1 MSKTMLGRV
10 CAGLLVLG
18 LSSSAF
24 AANPPATGL
33 GQAWPNAVDV
43 SSDPHFHAYVFMLG
57 GVKYVQINDING
69 NVLAA
74 IGMANGQFLT
84 LPIGRFAQWVTTPQ
98 QPAAVVTT
106 ATPVTAPSTVYQ
118 DGTTQVTTTLQS
130 DGTMQVSAMSACSD
144 PEVCNTHI
152 Q

>member
-1 MSKTMLGRV
+1 MSKSILGRV

-24 AANPPATGL
+24 ADPPATGL
-33 GQAWPNAVDV
+33 GQAWPNATDV
-43 SSDPHFHAYVFMLG
+43 SSNPNFHAYVFVLA
-57 GVKYVQINDING
+57 GVKYVQINDLNG

-74 IGMANGQFLT
+74 IGTSNGQFLT
-84 LPIGRFAQWVTTPQ
+84 LPIGRFAQLVITPQ

-106 ATPVTAPSTVYQ
+106 ATPVSAPSTVYQ
-118 DGTTQVTTTLQS
+118 DGTTQVTTTPQS
-130 DGTMQVSAMSACSD
+130 DGTVQVSAALSNCSD
-144 PEVCNTHI
+144 PIVCNTHI

>member
-1 MSKTMLGRV
+1 MSKTILGRV

-24 AANPPATGL
+24 ADPPSTGL
-33 GQAWPNAVDV
+33 GQAWPNATDV
-43 SSDPHFHAYVFMLG
+43 SSSPNFHAYVFVLG
-57 GVKYVQINDING
+57 GVKYVQINDLNG

-84 LPIGRFAQWVTTPQ
+84 LPIGRFAQFVRTPQ
-98 QPAAVVTT
+98 QPAAVATT
-106 ATPVTAPSTVYQ
+106 ATPVSSPTTVYQ
-118 DGTTQVTTTLQS
+118 DATTQVTTTPQS
-130 DGTMQVSAMSACSD
+130 DGTMQVSALATCSD
-144 PEVCNTHI
+144 PIVCNTHI